1 MGNLEIDSFDVV
13 LRADKTHCPEWILY
27 IGVILAPACD
37 FHDR

>member
-13 LRADKTHCPEWILY
+13 LRADKSHRPEWILY
-27 IGVILAPACD
+27 IGAKLAPAGD